1 MHIRKRYLLLA
12 VVVIVAIIYLFTRK
26 GCTDTQETTQF
37 NVTLQQLRGVNKLVV
52 WEQDFTLSDLQTK
65 EKTYL
70 KWFTTK
76 ESVVTTVNGRMGF
89 HIDISDSVHTHI
101 TRTAESVLIQAPLQ
115 ITYVSLDM
123 ASLQQLKDASIN
135 PAVAIDEKDI
145 VKHLDQKA
153 LEKYLPAVK
162 AAIST
167 KALTA
172 QEQQL
177 QKLTGLPVHIE
188 ITSMPTPSQYNELNK
203 TIP

>member
-12 VVVIVAIIYLFTRK
+12 VVIVALILYLFTRK

-37 NVTLQQLRGVNKLVV
+37 NVTLQQLRGVTKMVI

-76 ESVVTTVNGRMGF
+76 ESVITTVNGKMGF
-89 HIDISDSVHTHI
+89 HIDLSDSVHTHI
-101 TRTAESVLIQAPLQ
+101 TRTPESVLIQAPLQ

-123 ASLQQLKDASIN
+123 ASLQQIKDASIN

-153 LEKYLPAVK
+153 LEQYLPAVK
-162 AAIST
+162 AAVST
-167 KALTA
+167 KALTD
-172 QEQQL
+172 QELQL

-188 ITSMPTPSQYNELNK
+188 ITGMPTASQYRE
-203 TIP
+203 